1 MERTAL
7 IFNVQKYSIYD
18 GPGVRTLVFFKGCP
32 LRCKW
37 CSNPESQSRSYQ
49 IMLMRNLCN
58 DTGACISV
66 CPVGIHSLD
75 GSGKHAFS
83 KTTECIGCRLC
94 ENTCPSRAIAIVGQ
108 VKAIS
113 ELMAVIEQDRF
124 FYESSGGGVTLGG
137 GEALAQPEAALNLL
151 MSCKKAGINTA
162 IETTG
167 FTSLEILQKVAECI
181 DLFLYDIKHMDTQ
194 KHYEGTGVHNEQIL
208 NNLQWLLENRYNVKV
223 RVPLLKGFN
232 DSDDNLIKM
241 AEFLQPYQ
249 MNKNFKGIDILPY
262 HKLGVN
268 KYNQLERDYLVD
280 WDPNLSDEDLTRV
293 ENTLKLYELPVSIIK
308 H

>member
-18 GPGVRTLVFFKGCP
+18 GPGVRTLIFFKGCP

-37 CSNPESQSRSYQ
+37 CSNPESQNRSYQ
-49 IMLMRNLCN
+49 VMLKRNLCN
-58 DTGACISV
+58 DTGACIPV
-66 CPVGIHSLD
+66 CPVGIHSLND
-75 GSGKHAFS
+75 VGKHAFS
-83 KTTECIGCRLC
+83 KTTECIGCHLC
-94 ENTCPSRAIAIVGQ
+94 ETTCPNSAIAIVGQ

-113 ELMAVIEQDRF
+113 ELMAVIEEDRF

-137 GEALAQPEAALNLL
+137 GEALAQPEAAINLL

-167 FTSLEILQKVAECI
+167 FTSAEILEKVAECI
-181 DLFLYDIKHMDTQ
+181 DLFLYDIKHMDSQ

-208 NNLQWLLENRYNVKV
+208 HNLQWLLENRYNVKV

-232 DSDDNLIKM
+232 DNDDNLVKM
-241 AEFLQPYQ
+241 AEFLQPYK

-280 WDPNLSDEDLTRV
+280 WNPSLSDEDLARV
-293 ENTLKLYELPVSIIK
+293 ENTLKPYELTVTVIK

>member
-37 CSNPESQSRSYQ
+37 CSNPESQNRSYQ
-49 IMLMRNLCN
+49 VMLMRNLCN
-58 DTGACISV
+58 DVGACIPV
-66 CPVGIHSLD
+66 CPVGIHSKD
-75 GSGKHAFS
+75 SSGKHAIS
-83 KTTECIGCRLC
+83 KTIECIGCRRC
-94 ENTCPSRAIAIVGQ
+94 EAICPNSAIAIVGEI
-108 VKAIS
+108 KTIS
-113 ELMAVIEQDRF
+113 ELMAIIEEDRF

-137 GEALAQPEAALNLL
+137 GEALGQPEAAMNLL

-162 IETTG
+162 IETSG
-167 FTSLEILQKVAECI
+167 FTSLEVIQKVAECI
-181 DLFLYDIKHMDTQ
+181 DLFLFDVKHMDTQ

-208 NNLQWLLENRYNVKV
+208 LNLQWLLENRYNVKV
-223 RVPLLKGFN
+223 RIPLLKGFN
-232 DSDDNLIKM
+232 DSDENLIKM
-241 AEFLQPYQ
+241 AEFLQPYK

-262 HKLGVN
+262 HKMGVN

-280 WDPNLSDEDLTRV
+280 WNPSLSDEDLARV
-293 ENTLKLYELPVSIIK
+293 ENTLKAYELIITVIK

>member
-108 VKAIS
+108 VKTIS

-232 DSDDNLIKM
+232 D
-241 AEFLQPYQ
+241 
-249 MNKNFKGIDILPY
+249 
-262 HKLGVN
+262 
-268 KYNQLERDYLVD
+268 
-280 WDPNLSDEDLTRV
+280 
-293 ENTLKLYELPVSIIK
+293 
-308 H
+308 